1 MKKKMITFFLIVLI
15 SSPIV
20 GCTKQNIESVK
31 IDKITQTTTKKTE
44 SDIREIA
51 YNALSETYKQQV
63 SDWKTAKVEESIL
76 NGNEIYS
83 SIGKY
88 YSVNAYKVSFRNF
101 KDGVLGPIVV
111 YLDKDSYRFLGI
123 GLRY

>member
-1 MKKKMITFFLIVLI
+1 M
-15 SSPIV
+15 
-20 GCTKQNIESVK
+20 N
-31 IDKITQTTTKKTE
+31 
-44 SDIREIA
+44 
-51 YNALSETYKQQV
+51 N
-63 SDWKTAKVEESIL
+63 WKTAKVEESTL

-88 YSVNAYKVSFRNF
+88 YSASAYKVSFRNF
-101 KDGVLGPIVV
+101 TDGVLGPIVV

>member
-1 MKKKMITFFLIVLI
+1 MKKMIMLFIIVLI

-20 GCTKQNIESVK
+20 GCTKLCKDSVK
-31 IDKITQTTTKKTE
+31 IDKITQTTTQKTE
-44 SDIREIA
+44 SDICKIA
-51 YNALSETYKQQV
+51 YNTLNETYKQQV
-63 SDWKTAKVEESIL
+63 GEWKTAKVEESIL
-76 NGNEIYS
+76 KGNEIYS

-101 KDGVLGPIVV
+101 KNGVLGPIVV